1 MDLRVDSTEEM
12 VETFLTRKSSYL
24 ANADDMSVEYLEDV
38 SGACL
43 CRLALDFALEQRR
56 GTLDVFADR

>member
-24 ANADDMSVEYLEDV
+24 ANADDMKVEYLEDV
-38 SGACL
+38 SGTCWFSRGL
-43 CRLALDFALEQRR
+43 CQLLSDSC
-56 GTLDVFADR
+56 